1 MTKKENVY
9 VLPVEV
15 FNSKSRGVTFWDQMT
30 YAIIAENKLK
40 ATLSIRNNTECE
52 KMFRIPKGQ
61 KFTKSCLD
69 KHPCATLKGV
79 IIPIRN

>member
-1 MTKKENVY
+1 MAERGNVY

-15 FNSKSRGVTFWDQMT
+15 FNSKSKGVTFWDWMT

-61 KFTKSCLD
+61 KLTKSCLD
-69 KHPCATLKGV
+69 EHPYATKNGV
-79 IIPIRN
+79 FVP